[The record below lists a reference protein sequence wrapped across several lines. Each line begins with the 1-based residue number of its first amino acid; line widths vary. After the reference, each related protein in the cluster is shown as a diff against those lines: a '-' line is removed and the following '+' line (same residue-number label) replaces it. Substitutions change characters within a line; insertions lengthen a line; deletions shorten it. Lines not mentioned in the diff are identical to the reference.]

1 MLHAHS
7 SGPTGPGSGPA
18 SSVTPQPFV
27 TYTCIQNSVCVG
39 GGGGSLPSSI
49 YPTKHVTVIM
59 SAILRKVHIHRL
71 TGRLRNKAH
80 AAWIHV
86 FVQCVCVQC
95 VCVNTYVHVSVH
107 GI

>member
-1 MLHAHS
+1 M
-7 SGPTGPGSGPA
+7 
-18 SSVTPQPFV
+18 
-27 TYTCIQNSVCVG
+27 CIQNSVCVG
-39 GGGGSLPSSI
+39 GGESHIQHPS
-49 YPTKHVTVIM
+49 YKHVTVIM